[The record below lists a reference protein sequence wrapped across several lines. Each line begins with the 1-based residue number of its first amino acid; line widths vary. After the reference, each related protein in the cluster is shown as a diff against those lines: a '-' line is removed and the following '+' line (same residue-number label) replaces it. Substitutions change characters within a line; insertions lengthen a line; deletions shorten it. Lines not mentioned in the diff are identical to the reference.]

1 MDQKHLRNV
10 NKITPSAKCLGPQ
23 SAPFVRQSCKKDTEI
38 SILKKYVFV
47 LKFEINMEK
56 IFVDGWKQLVCLQI
70 IFWNICFLLLH
81 PYDIFLIYI
90 FCGLS
95 GFFFFLFWNNIFR
108 LKKKKSP
115 LKIFIQLGNL
125 LARHIKILMSVCGW
139 YPVI

>member
-1 MDQKHLRNV
+1 MYQKHLRNV
-10 NKITPSAKCLGPQ
+10 NKKTPSAKCLGPQ

-108 LKKKKSP
+108 LQKKKESFENIYTIGQFVSP
-115 LKIFIQLGNL
+115 P
-125 LARHIKILMSVCGW
+125 H
-139 YPVI
+139 